1 MKYLLFDNEADSIE
15 RSDEGGAEKG
25 LAYHKGDPTGTRYM
39 WAWCV
44 EDGGALRAA
53 LLFPEVDGEIGGID
67 LLTPAEVAA
76 LVDSL
81 PSNWVYPPRPFPA

>member
-1 MKYLLFDNEADSIE
+1 MKYLLFDNEADAIE

-25 LAYHKGDPTGTRYM
+25 LAYHEGDPNGTRYM
-39 WAWCV
+39 WPWCI

-53 LLFPEVDGEIGGID
+53 LLLDEFDGATIGID

-76 LVDSL
+76 LVTSL
-81 PSNWVYPPRPFPA
+81 PSGWVFPPAPFPT

>member
-25 LAYHKGDPTGTRYM
+25 LAYHEGDPNGTRYM
-39 WAWCV
+39 WAWSV
-44 EDGGALRAA
+44 EDGGSLRGA
-53 LLFPEVDGEIGGID
+53 LLFPEVDGETAGID

-76 LVDSL
+76 LVNNL
-81 PSNWVYPPRPFPA
+81 PSNWVFPPDPFPT

>member
-1 MKYLLFDNEADSIE
+1 MKYLLFDNEADAIE
-15 RSDEGGAEKG
+15 RSDEGGAEAG
-25 LAYHKGDPTGTRYM
+25 LAYHEGDPTGTRYM
-39 WAWCV
+39 WARSV

-53 LLFPEVDGEIGGID
+53 LLFPEIDDETLGID

-81 PSNWVYPPRPFPA
+81 PSNWVYPPSPFPA

>member
-1 MKYLLFDNEADSIE
+1 MKYLLFDNESEAVE
-15 RSDEGGAEKG
+15 RSDVGGAEAG
-25 LAYHKGDPTGTRYM
+25 LAYHEGDPTGTRYM
-39 WAWCV
+39 WVTLA

-53 LLFPEVDGEIGGID
+53 LLFPEVDGEIAGID

-81 PSNWVYPPRPFPA
+81 PSNWVFPPNPFPT